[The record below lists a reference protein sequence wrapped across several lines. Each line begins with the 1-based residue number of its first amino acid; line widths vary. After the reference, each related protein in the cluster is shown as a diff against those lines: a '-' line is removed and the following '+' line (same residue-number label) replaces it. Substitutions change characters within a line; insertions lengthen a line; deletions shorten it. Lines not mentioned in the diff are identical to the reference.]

1 VTGNAES
8 VGSRTTQ
15 AVVEAIFVVIVF
27 DAFFAFFF
35 SALGYN

>member
-1 VTGNAES
+1 
-8 VGSRTTQ
+8 VGCGWWVG
-15 AVVEAIFVVIVF
+15 VVVAIFVVIVF

>member
-1 VTGNAES
+1 
-8 VGSRTTQ
+8 VGTRTTQ

-35 SALGYN
+35 SLLGYN